1 MPQAQSTTHV
11 LAEKKLIIYRRERSN
26 VWQCRYK
33 VGNRWKR
40 ETTKET
46 DRKQAEKK
54 AWDLM
59 AEADFRLRNNLPAI
73 TRRFR
78 DVAALA
84 VKRMETELKNNAGK
98 VIYADYQT
106 AIRDYLTP
114 FFGKHSV
121 DKIDYAVLDQFDVW
135 RTEKMGRVPSKST
148 VHTHNAALSRIFD
161 EAVLRGF
168 LAEIEKPKLDVT
180 GRKTERRPSFD
191 DEEVVAM
198 VNGFEA
204 WAAEGLTEASREKRG
219 LLKDYVMMLLDTG
232 ARAGKELMKL
242 KWNQIKTEINPE
254 FTETGKFEANEWGE
268 AEEVVNFNLNRIV
281 WMPVNGKTGPRT
293 ILAFDRFYSA
303 LDHIAQRNYGKTLD
317 QVLALKLDEYVIR
330 TKAKEEPKKFPE
342 MFKSYLKQSGLLVD
356 PKTSKSRC
364 LYCLRHTYATLLMEK
379 DAVDVFLLA
388 LQMGSSVEMIK
399 KHYGH
404 VNILKAADHLKAGR
418 ARQLFRGV
426 GLMNTIYKNKLAG

>member
-1 MPQAQSTTHV
+1 MPQAVSTTHV
-11 LAEKKLIIYRRERSN
+11 LAENKLVIYRRERSN

-59 AEADFRLRNNLPAI
+59 GEADFRLRNNLPAI

-84 VKRMETELKNNAGK
+84 VKRMETERANNQGK
-98 VIYADYQT
+98 VIYADYLT
-106 AIRDYLTP
+106 AIRDYLAP
-114 FFGKHSV
+114 FFGKHYI
-121 DKIDYAVLDQFDVW
+121 DKINYAVLDQFDVW
-135 RTEKMGRVPSKST
+135 RTEKMGRIPSKST

-191 DEEVVAM
+191 DEEAVAM
-198 VNGFEA
+198 VNGFDA
-204 WAAEGLTEASREKRG
+204 WVMEGLTEASREKRG

-268 AEEVVNFNLNRIV
+268 AEEDINFNLNRIV
-281 WMPVNGKTGPRT
+281 WMPVDGKTGPRT
-293 ILAFDRFYSA
+293 ILAFDRFYRA

>member
-1 MPQAQSTTHV
+1 MPQAVSTTHV
-11 LAEKKLIIYRRERSN
+11 LAENKLVIYRRERSN

-40 ETTKET
+40 ESTKET

-84 VKRMETELKNNAGK
+84 VKRMETELANKAGK

-106 AIRDYLTP
+106 AIRDYLNP
-114 FFGKHSV
+114 FFGKHYV
-121 DKIDYAVLDQFDVW
+121 DKIDYGLLDKFDVW

-161 EAVLRGF
+161 EAVLRRF

-191 DEEVVAM
+191 DDEVVAM
-198 VNGFEA
+198 VNGFDA
-204 WAAEGLTEASREKRG
+204 WADEGLTEASREKRW
-219 LLKDYVMMLLDTG
+219 LLKDYVILLLDTG
-232 ARAGKELMKL
+232 ARAGKELLNL
-242 KWNQIKTEINPE
+242 KWNQIKTEINPQ

-268 AEEVVNFNLNRIV
+268 AEEVINFNLNRIV
-281 WMPVNGKTGPRT
+281 WMPVDGKTGLRT
-293 ILAFDRFYSA
+293 ILAFDRFYRA
-303 LDHIAQRNYGKTLD
+303 LNNIAQRNFGKTAD
-317 QVLALKLDEYVIR
+317 EVIALKLDDYVIR
-330 TKAKEEPKKFPE
+330 TGAKEQPKKFPE
-342 MFKSYLKQSGLLVD
+342 MFKSYLKQQSLLVD
-356 PKTSKSRC
+356 PKTGKSRC
-364 LYCLRHTYATLLMEK
+364 LYCLRHTYATMLMEK

-388 LQMGSSVEMIK
+388 LQMGTSVEEIK

-426 GLMNTIYKNKLAG
+426 GLMNTIYKSKLAG